1 MVALGEAPSMLLQQ
15 LRTWFFIGGQFAT
28 LSLTAVGCQMFDV
41 LHPNQTWKLNRGP
54 ALDEGD
60 AYFSVSDPLPETP

>member
-1 MVALGEAPSMLLQQ
+1 MRKVRACTMLLI
-15 LRTWFFIGGQFAT
+15 LAT
-28 LSLTAVGCQMFDV
+28 LSLTAAGCQMFDV